1 MKYYNLVVHDGVPP
15 ARLGPYAGSE
25 EQLSAAR
32 SVTEEL
38 DVEGGDSIFGIDV
51 SDTGE
56 PEVWTYSRDDLGLD

>member
-1 MKYYNLVVHDGVPP
+1 MKYYNLIVHDGVTPE
-15 ARLGPYAGSE
+15 RLGPYANSD

-38 DVEGGDSIFGIDV
+38 DVEGGDSIFGLDV
-51 SDTGE
+51 SDMAE